1 MANLFSEYRTLM
13 RRSVDH
19 PDDPQHDKALEEFK
33 RSVRVR
39 TVSAAHLRP
48 ILAKAR
54 SRLLDDWWTAMDL
67 LTALAGKNAGVQDAL
82 FALSNSKK
90 VNHRFAVVACLSPLV
105 PKSLA
110 KKILRKAL
118 DDRASTVRQKAA
130 EAADRLGFE
139 DLTADMEQ
147 RLAREADP
155 KTRKA
160 LQFHASRRVFPGV
173 ERRGAATYRTREQRL
188 LGRSRNSAGHRQ
200 GQDTIDC
207 QASPAVRSVA
217 EEGQR
222 PPRMGF
228 NILAWVPPAGGNT
241 HLTLAPAN
249 NAA

>member
-1 MANLFSEYRTLM
+1 M

-160 LQFHASRRVFPGV
+160 LQFHVAMLRDGYFLEWKEGEPRLTVRANSGYWDARVTRQDIARGRIPSIVKRVRRYDPSRKKVK
-173 ERRGAATYRTREQRL
+173 
-188 LGRSRNSAGHRQ
+188 
-200 GQDTIDC
+200 D
-207 QASPAVRSVA
+207 
-217 EEGQR
+217 
-222 PPRMGF
+222 
-228 NILAWVPPAGGNT
+228 
-241 HLTLAPAN
+241 HLVWGLTF
-249 NAA
+249 